1 MPFIEAGDLN
11 VHYLE
16 HGEGDPVLLVH
27 GNWATSSWWEPVF
40 ERLPAGYRGLA
51 PDMRGRGRTEGPD
64 HDYTI
69 PELTADL
76 FAFADVL
83 DLQDFHLVGHSLG
96 SAIAMEA
103 ALKQPGRVH
112 TLTVV
117 APAWVDG
124 MPAAYAVPAGQQAI
138 KADKALFAQALKPH
152 APTLP
157 DGKFWRRLVD
167 EGHEQRLEAALRN
180 IPALLGWKPGDR
192 LRGMGVPALV
202 VSGSLDTLTGGA
214 NAERAAAALGVTH
227 IIMQGVGHSPIIEA
241 PDEFV
246 TLLANHLGKARTI

>member
-16 HGEGDPVLLVH
+16 LGAGEPILLVH
-27 GNWATSSWWEPVF
+27 GNWATSSWWEPVL

-51 PDMRGRGRTEGPD
+51 PDVRGRGRTEGPD

-69 PELTADL
+69 PELAADL
-76 FAFADVL
+76 FAFADAL
-83 DLQDFHLVGHSLG
+83 NLQNFHLVGHSLG

-103 ALKQPGRVH
+103 ALEQPGRVR

-157 DGKFWRRLVD
+157 DGDFWQCLVD

-180 IPALLGWKPGDR
+180 IPSLLNWKPGDR
-192 LRGMGVPALV
+192 LREIGVPALV
-202 VSGSLDTLTGGA
+202 VSGSVDVLTGGD
-214 NAERAAAALGVTH
+214 NAERAAAALGVSHTV
-227 IIMQGVGHSPIIEA
+227 MQGVGHSPIIEA
-241 PDEFV
+241 PDEFAA
-246 TLLANHLGKARTI
+246 LLAGHLGKARTI